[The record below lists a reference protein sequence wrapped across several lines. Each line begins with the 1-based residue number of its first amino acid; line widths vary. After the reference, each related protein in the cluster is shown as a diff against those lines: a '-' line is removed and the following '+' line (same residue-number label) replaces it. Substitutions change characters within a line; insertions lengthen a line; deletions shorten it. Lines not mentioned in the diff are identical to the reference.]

1 MRSPHRNIR
10 EKSKFESLHTSID
23 SIYGSS
29 YGSSIAA
36 ASCVEQSYQ
45 PAVAY
50 RGFEEEKVIKVIY
63 QPQLDVSKLNNQME
77 VFNSRIDEL
86 SKSIEQLSK
95 MISPPIQQ
103 FQVEEM
109 EFNDARE
116 LVVDYL
122 KENKIASLSEIA
134 ENLKIDL
141 CMLCDIIGELQ
152 ENGLIQEKEE

>member
-1 MRSPHRNIR
+1 MRLLHRNIQ
-10 EKSKFESLHTSID
+10 EKPKIENLHPSFD
-23 SIYGSS
+23 SI

-36 ASCVEQSYQ
+36 AACIEPSYQ

-50 RGFEEEKVIKVIY
+50 RGFEEEKVVKVIY

-77 VFNSRIDEL
+77 VLNSRIDEL

-95 MISPPIQQ
+95 MISPPIQE
-103 FQVEEM
+103 FEIKEM
-109 EFNDARE
+109 EFNEARE
-116 LVVDYL
+116 LVMDYL

-134 ENLKIDL
+134 ETLKIEL

>member
-1 MRSPHRNIR
+1 MILLHR
-10 EKSKFESLHTSID
+10 EKSKFESVHTSID

-29 YGSSIAA
+29 IAA
-36 ASCVEQSYQ
+36 ASCIEQSYQ
-45 PAVAY
+45 PPVAY

-109 EFNDARE
+109 EFNEARE

-122 KENKIASLSEIA
+122 KKNKIASLSDIA